1 MSQNNGLLLEV
12 KNLRTSFLTDYGKT
26 RAVDDVSFAIPA
38 KGTLGLVG
46 ESGCGKSVAALS
58 IMRLI
63 PEPPG
68 KIESGEILFKGEN
81 LTVATERQMRKIRGS
96 RIAMIFQEPMTSL
109 NPVFT
114 IGDQI
119 AESLVIHKNISRR
132 AAWDNA
138 VSMLEKVNIPD
149 AGSRARQYPH
159 QTSGGMRQR
168 AMIAM
173 ALACEPDLIIAD
185 EPTTAL
191 DVTVQAQIL
200 QLMEELRRTQ
210 GASFLIISHNFGVI
224 AKIADSVAV
233 MYARMIVES
242 APAREFFSNPVHP
255 YTRGLMKAM
264 PRLDDSGAEASLTP
278 IPGNVPDPAH
288 YPSGCR
294 FHPRCTLAVEEC
306 KIQIPELLDMPGAG
320 GHQVRCPIILN
331 QMR

>member
-1 MSQNNGLLLEV
+1 MSSNNGLLLEV
-12 KNLRTSFLTDYGKT
+12 RNLRTTFFTDYGRA
-26 RAVDDVSFAIPA
+26 RAVDDISFAVPP
-38 KGTLGLVG
+38 KGALGLVG

-68 KIESGEILFKGEN
+68 RIESGEILFKGEN
-81 LTVATERQMRKIRGS
+81 LAVASERQMRKIRGS

-119 AESLVIHKNISRR
+119 AESLVIHKGMSRR
-132 AAWDNA
+132 AAWDKA
-138 VSMLEKVNIPD
+138 VSMLEQVKIPD
-149 AGSRARQYPH
+149 ASRRARQYPH
-159 QTSGGMRQR
+159 QMSGGMRQR
-168 AMIAM
+168 VMIAM

-200 QLMEELRRTQ
+200 QLMEELRRMH
-210 GASFLIISHNFGVI
+210 GASFLIISHNLGVI
-224 AKIADSVAV
+224 ANIADAVAV
-233 MYARMIVES
+233 MYAGMIVEH
-242 APAREFFSNPVHP
+242 APVRELFNNPAHP
-255 YTRGLMKAM
+255 YTRGLLRAIPQLKE
-264 PRLDDSGAEASLTP
+264 GGGEAPLIP

-288 YPSGCR
+288 YPAGCR
-294 FHPRCTLAVEEC
+294 FHPRCSFAVDEC
-306 KIQIPELLDMPGAG
+306 KIQIPELVDMPGAA
-320 GHQVRCPIILN
+320 GHQIRCPIMLN